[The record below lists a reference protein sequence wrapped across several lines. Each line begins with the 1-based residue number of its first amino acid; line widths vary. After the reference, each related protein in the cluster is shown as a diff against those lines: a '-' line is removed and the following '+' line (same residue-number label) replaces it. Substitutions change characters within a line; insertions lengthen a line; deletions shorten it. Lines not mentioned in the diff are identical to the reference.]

1 MSRTLWW
8 FSDAWVMTLRN
19 LRRIP
24 RQPDMLLFGV
34 IQPIMFI
41 VLFRYVFG
49 GAMSSAPGVSG
60 GDYAQFLMPG
70 VFVQTVVFGAVASAA
85 IGTAEDM
92 QKGLMDRFRSLPMS
106 RSSVLIGRT
115 VSDTVRNALTVAVMV
130 AVGMLVGFR
139 FHGSVLGSIAGVA
152 LMLLFG
158 FALSWLAV
166 LIGLSVGSVEAAQS
180 AGMMWL
186 FPLTFASSA
195 FVPPQTM
202 PGWLRA
208 FAEHNPVS
216 VTVDTLRAL
225 FNGTTVGSAGWQM
238 AAWMIGLIVVF
249 LPLSVAKF
257 RRASV

>member
-1 MSRTLWW
+1 
-8 FSDAWVMTLRN
+8 MTLRN

-24 RQPDMLLFGV
+24 RQPDIIIFGIV
-34 IQPIMFI
+34 QPILFI

-49 GAMSSAPGVSG
+49 GAMASAPGVSG
-60 GDYAQFLMPG
+60 GNYAQFLMPG

-85 IGTAEDM
+85 IGIAEDM

-106 RSSVLIGRT
+106 RSSVLLGRT
-115 VSDTVRNALTVAVMV
+115 FSDTVRNAITVAVMI

-139 FHGSVLGSIAGVA
+139 FEGSALGAAAGVA

-158 FALSWLAV
+158 IALSWVAI

-180 AGMMWL
+180 AGMIWL

-195 FVPPQTM
+195 FVPAETM
-202 PGWLRA
+202 PGWLRV
-208 FAEHNPVS
+208 FVEHNPV
-216 VTVDTLRAL
+216 TVLVDSLRGL
-225 FNGTTVGSAGWQM
+225 FNGTQLGNAGWQTM
-238 AAWMIGLIVVF
+238 AWIVGLFVVF

-257 RRASV
+257 RRASA

>member
-1 MSRTLWW
+1 VSRLMWW
-8 FSDAWVMTLRN
+8 FSDAWVITLRN

-24 RQPDMLLFGV
+24 RQPDILLFGV

-60 GDYAQFLMPG
+60 GDYAQFLLPG
-70 VFVQTVVFGAVASAA
+70 VFVQTVVFGAVAAAA

-92 QKGLMDRFRSLPMS
+92 HKGLMDRFRSLPMS

-115 VSDTVRNALTVAVMV
+115 VSDTVRNALTVAVMI

-139 FHGSVLGSIAGVA
+139 FRGSVLGAVGGVA
-152 LMLLFG
+152 LLLLFG

-180 AGMMWL
+180 AGLMWL

-195 FVPPQTM
+195 FVPPETM

-225 FNGTTVGSAGWQM
+225 FNGTAVGSAGWQV
-238 AAWMIGLIVVF
+238 AAWMIGLIAVF